1 MEIKTLNEQI
11 EKLRDVLHTCYESI
25 ASKGGTLPPVG
36 ERNMTNLPDAVESVP
51 QVVGAELEE
60 LTITENGTYTPQEG
74 VDGFSKVVADVRPIV
89 KVKVSSIGI
98 TSSCANE
105 DGVWENAYLLDT
117 SNVTS
122 LYRLFH
128 IKHNVLY
135 ADVSQWDTSN
145 VTNFSGIFQYSPIKT
160 IDLSNWNVS
169 NGTNFQY
176 MFYRSNISI
185 IDTRKWKIKSGVP
198 ALNMFDNN
206 LGIKNIINGEDIN
219 YVLSN
224 NTTALEGIDVSVGFT
239 HNTSIDRASLRAI
252 INGLADLTGQT
263 AQTLTLGAT
272 LIAKLTEED
281 IAIAVS
287 KNWTIV

>member
-1 MEIKTLNEQI
+1 MSKQDTIISLLKEINNNIDNINDSEG
-11 EKLRDVLHTCYESI
+11 S
-25 ASKGGTLPPVG
+25 S
-36 ERNMTNLPDAVESVP
+36 TN
-51 QVVGAELEE
+51 LEE
-60 LTITENGTYTPQEG
+60 LTITNNGEYVPEEG
-74 VDGFSKVVADVRPIV
+74 VDGFSKVVADVKPIV
-89 KVKVSSIGI
+89 KVKVSGI
-98 TSSCANE
+98 KIDDSCANE
-105 DGVWENAYLLDT
+105 DGVWENTYLLDT

-128 IKHNVLY
+128 NKHKILY

-145 VTNFSGIFQYSPIKT
+145 VTDFVGIFQYSAIKT

-176 MFYRSNISI
+176 MFYSSNISI

-206 LGIKNIINGEDIN
+206 YTIKNIINGEDIN

-224 NTTALEGIDVSVGFT
+224 NTTALEGIDVSVRFT
-239 HNTSIDRASLRAI
+239 SNTSIDRASLRAL

-263 AQTLTLGAT
+263 AQTLTLGET

-281 IAIAVS
+281 IAIATA
-287 KNWTIV
+287 KNWTIA